1 MQLPALFF
9 GFILSTLYG
18 AGFHLLLDGGLG
30 RLILFL
36 LAAWSGFGAGQYL
49 ADRLEWVFFSLGPLH
64 LGMATLGSIIF
75 LVGSYW
81 LSLVDTEKK

>member
-1 MQLPALFF
+1 MHLPALFF
-9 GFILSTLYG
+9 GFILSTLFG

-36 LAAWSGFGAGQYL
+36 LAAWAGFWAGQYL
-49 ADRLEWVFFSLGPLH
+49 ADRLEWIFFSLGPLH
-64 LGMATLGSIIF
+64 LGMATLGSVIF
-75 LVGSYW
+75 LAGSYW